1 MIHTLY
7 YVYDPMCSWCYAFR
21 DTFKE
26 VKKNLDSNIEIVYV
40 PGGLASHNKEP
51 MEEALR
57 IQIQGAWKK
66 IEEVVGTKFNYN
78 FWTKCTPKRSTYLAC
93 QATLAAKKQEKEE
106 EIIEAIQNAYYL
118 NAKNPSD
125 EETIFE
131 VAKELD
137 LDFKKFKNDLY
148 SEETIQEFYEKMNLR
163 KKLHLN
169 SFPSL
174 AIKYKKEIYP
184 INIKYNNPQAILE
197 QIKDLTTN
205 VYF

>member
-26 VKKNLDSNIEIVYV
+26 VKKGLDSNIEIVYV
-40 PGGLASHNKEP
+40 PGGLASHTNEP

-57 IQIQGAWKK
+57 VQIQGAWKK
-66 IEEVVGTKFNYN
+66 IEEVVGTKFNYA

-93 QATLAAKKQEKEE
+93 QATLAAKKQKKEE
-106 EIIEAIQNAYYL
+106 EIIEAIQNTYYL

-125 EETIFE
+125 EDTILE
-131 VAKELD
+131 VAKDLG

-148 SEETIQEFYEKMNLR
+148 SEETIQEFYEKMDLR
-163 KKLHLN
+163 RKLRLN